1 MAGRITQVPVLV
13 AGEPST
19 RKGRL
24 TQIPVLVAGEPS
36 TRKARVTQIV
46 VLCVGE
52 SAAGGRNHGF
62 WGRGVV
68 GIAGGGSNAGAF
80 GD

>member
-1 MAGRITQVPVLV
+1 MAGRITQIPVLA

-46 VLCVGE
+46 VLCIGE
-52 SAAGGRNHGF
+52 SAAGGRNYGF
-62 WGRGVV
+62 WGKGAIGSGGPNV
-68 GIAGGGSNAGAF
+68 GIF